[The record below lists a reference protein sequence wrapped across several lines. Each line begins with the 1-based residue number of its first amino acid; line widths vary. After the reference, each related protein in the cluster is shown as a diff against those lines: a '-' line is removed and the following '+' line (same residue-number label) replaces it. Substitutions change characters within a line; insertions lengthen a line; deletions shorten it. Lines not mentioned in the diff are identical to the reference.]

1 MASVVLDWGWD
12 RWAPVLGGGSLALHW
27 VLEDMLGWG
36 TVACRVAGC
45 GGWCGR
51 ERKRQKRSQGGEG
64 REEQREQ
71 REQWERTVQSA
82 LGPSA
87 GQHVGKAETRSGR
100 ARAWRPSADSPD
112 S

>member
-1 MASVVLDWGWD
+1 M
-12 RWAPVLGGGSLALHW
+12 LGGGSLALHW

-71 REQWERTVQSA
+71 SERTVQLA

-100 ARAWRPSADSPD
+100 AQAWRPSADSPD

>member
-1 MASVVLDWGWD
+1 M
-12 RWAPVLGGGSLALHW
+12 LGGGSLALSW

-64 REEQREQ
+64 RGEQ